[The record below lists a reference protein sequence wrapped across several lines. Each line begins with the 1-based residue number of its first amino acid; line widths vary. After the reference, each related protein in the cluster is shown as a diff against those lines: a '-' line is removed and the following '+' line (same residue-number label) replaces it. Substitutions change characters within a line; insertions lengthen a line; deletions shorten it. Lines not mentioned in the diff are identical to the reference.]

1 MLIKTFLLTLFT
13 MQVSL
18 AANFDQ
24 YRSQL
29 PSLKKTSLQKAH
41 QESAKRTQ
49 LIRQNLSIPSYL
61 LPKTLTHPL
70 LQGGDKP
77 RYRFSYSNYFKMIL
91 EKISDR
97 IRSEEVLAPP
107 MAINPAW
114 SAAQARELLKSQ
126 ELKKCTQTILGPQ
139 RTISESEMT
148 DYDRLLSQM
157 LDRAKSSK
165 AKVVENQAL
174 DKNQSTK
181 YFSSLSDY
189 VDKGPG
195 NQRAGSIT
203 DILGSVRGIESFDG
217 IVREIQFSKEESNLT
232 DLNTTSMTLEM
243 LLGFR
248 LKKDESFVAAQKCLL
263 DFMKEQLDVLNLR
276 WHEIQKTKLGVQ
288 LQTSLNTRAQFIEEI
303 SDKVRAVPAASFDFS
318 KKMEKLASTNRVEF
332 YARNLRT
339 YQEYRQF
346 SSLASET
353 RFIEQRTRQI
363 KMVRNFLT
371 LKYQG
376 ALRASEMLSKLSTE
390 QIDFMID
397 VFLQLGGFDFPSE
410 EEFAKAQIDFIKALE
425 KRNDIEILADY
436 EFYRNINSLMI
447 ELSFHLKAQKMSEE
461 ARKQDLRKIFDQQKP

>member
-1 MLIKTFLLTLFT
+1 MLIKSFLLTLFT
-13 MQVSL
+13 MHVSL

-61 LPKTLTHPL
+61 LPKNLTHPA
-70 LQGGDKP
+70 LQGGDRP

-97 IRSEEVLAPP
+97 IRSEDVLAPP

-114 SAAQARELLKSQ
+114 SAAQAKELLKSQ

-139 RTISESEMT
+139 RSISESEMT
-148 DYDRLLSQM
+148 
-157 LDRAKSSK
+157 
-165 AKVVENQAL
+165 
-174 DKNQSTK
+174 
-181 YFSSLSDY
+181 DY

-217 IVREIQFSKEESNLT
+217 IVREIQFSKEESNFT

-263 DFMKEQLDVLNLR
+263 DFMKEQQDVLNLR
-276 WHEIQKTKLGVQ
+276 WHEIQKTKLGLQ

-318 KKMEKLASTNRVEF
+318 KKMEKLASSNRVEF

-363 KMVRNFLT
+363 KMVRDFLN

-425 KRNDIEILADY
+425 KRSDIEILADY

-447 ELSFHLKAQKMSEE
+447 ELRFHLKAQKMSEE
-461 ARKQDLRKIFDQQKP
+461 ARKQDLRNIFDQQKP